1 MSRKPPRVYFSFR
14 SPFSWMAMR
23 RLHERLPEAPD
34 VLDFI
39 PFWDP
44 DAQTSRDLEEAGARF
59 HYVQMSK
66 AKHLYILQDTKRL
79 SGRFGYRM
87 AWPIDVDPWW
97 EVPHLAWLKARSDG
111 DEHTLYRALTEARW
125 ERGED
130 ICDRDVLAAVA
141 ASAGLDGAALAAAAE
156 EPDVRRDG
164 VDALVRAWHDDV
176 FGIPFFIVGRHKF
189 WGLDRLDDFLDEL
202 AGIPAGVRAG
212 PPLDIDTAGG
222 CG

>member
-14 SPFSWMAMR
+14 SPFSWMALR
-23 RLHERLPEAPD
+23 RLHERLPDAPA

-44 DAQTSRDLEEAGARF
+44 DEQTSRDLEAAGARF

-79 SGRFGYRM
+79 TRRFGYRM

-97 EVPHLAWLKARSDG
+97 EVPHLAWLKARRDG
-111 DEHTLYRALTEARW
+111 DEHTLYRALAEARW
-125 ERGED
+125 ERGQD
-130 ICDRDVLAAVA
+130 ICDREVLAAA
-141 ASAGLDGAALAAAAE
+141 AGSAGLDGDALAAAAD
-156 EPDVRRDG
+156 EPDVRREG
-164 VDALVRAWHDDV
+164 TEALVRAWHDDV
-176 FGIPFFIVGRHKF
+176 FGIPFFIAGRHKF
-189 WGLDRLDDFLDEL
+189 WGLDRLEDFLDEL
-202 AGIPAGVRAG
+202 LPAPEAVLAG
-212 PPLDIDTAGG
+212 PPLDTDTAGG